1 MLVGIRRNRVE
12 NRDSVNPV
20 LSVKKVVRQGLVYFK
35 YKGR

>member
-1 MLVGIRRNRVE
+1 MLVGIRRKRVE

-20 LSVKKVVRQGLVYFK
+20 LSVEKVIRQCLVRLE